1 MRNIIKYFIN
11 YPIAGWLIVIAFTVL
26 GLAGV
31 SNLKSSFFPL
41 IENRNI
47 SINVIYP
54 GASPQEMEEG
64 IILKIEDNLKG
75 IVGIDRFTSTSKEN
89 SANISI
95 EILKGYDIDATLSDV
110 KNAVNKIPSFPSDME
125 PPIIA
130 KQIFTSDAISIVLS
144 GENIPLMTLKS
155 FGRKVEDDLRSFEG
169 ISQINVS
176 GYPDEEIE
184 IALNED
190 KMRAYQLTFQEIAA
204 AVTSTNILVTG
215 GSIKTSQEEYLIRVS
230 NRKYYGVEFD
240 QIVLKSNKN
249 GKLIRLQDIAVIT
262 DKWSESPDRAYF
274 NGKPSVQLNVKATI
288 SEDLIEV
295 AENVKAYVTNFNNKN
310 DNLQLAI
317 ISDRS
322 VVVVERINL
331 LLKNALQGIILV
343 LIFLALF
350 LKPRLAF
357 WVAFGLPFAFLGMF
371 IFAGFFNVTINIVSL
386 FGMIIVI
393 GILVDD
399 GIVISEN
406 IYHHYE
412 KGKTRMQAAIDG
424 TMEVLPAITSAILTT
439 LVAFSSFFFLEGRI
453 GEFFGETAT
462 IVILT
467 LGLSLIEA
475 LIILPSHISHSK
487 SLTKAQKTYW
497 FNAYADQFMS
507 WMRDNIYAPTLS
519 FYLKN
524 KVLGFGITLG
534 LLVLTLGSMGG
545 GIIKFSFFPQ
555 IASDRLQI
563 SLKMPQGTNEAVA
576 DSIIAHI
583 ENQAWKVNDS
593 LSKLQTGNLAVIQNI
608 IRRVGPGTSVASLTI
623 NLLSG
628 EARDAPAYLVSSA
641 IDKKVGSVDGA
652 ETLIYGSGNYFGGK
666 PISVSL
672 LSNNTQQLKEAKL
685 LVKNYLKENNLLKD
699 IEDNDPAGIKEI
711 KLELTENG
719 YAMGFRLNTLISQV
733 RSGFFG
739 YQAQRFQRRRDEIKV
754 WVRYDKETRSSLA
767 SLEEMRVVSPLGVR
781 VPLREVANYQIQRG
795 EISINHLDGDRE
807 IRIDADLKNP
817 KTSATEIIQEIKTEV
832 LPIINAQY
840 PSVRAS
846 FDGQS
851 REANKTTSSAAA
863 TMPIVFFMIFAI
875 IAFTYRSISQPLL
888 LMIMIPFSLIGVA
901 WGHWLH
907 GFPIN
912 ISSFLGIIALI
923 GIVVNDGLVLIG
935 KFNSNL
941 RAGMKFDNALLEAG
955 KSRFRPIFLTS
966 ITTVAGLGPLIFEKS
981 LQAQFLIPMAVS
993 IAYGILVA
1001 TLLTLVFLPMLLAFG
1016 NTMKVWTIW
1025 LWNGTKPEKE
1035 SVERAVK
1042 ELNINHE

>member
-1 MRNIIKYFIN
+1 
-11 YPIAGWLIVIAFTVL
+11 
-26 GLAGV
+26 
-31 SNLKSSFFPL
+31 L

-89 SANISI
+89 SANILI
-95 EILKGYDIDATLSDV
+95 EVLKGYNIDAALSDI
-110 KNAVNKIPSFPSDME
+110 KNAVNKIPSFPTNME

-240 QIVLKSNKN
+240 QIILKSNEN

-295 AENVKAYVTNFNNKN
+295 AENVKAYVTDFNNKN

-487 SLTKAQKTYW
+487 SLTKAQK
-497 FNAYADQFMS
+497 N
-507 WMRDNIYAPTLS
+507 
-519 FYLKN
+519 
-524 KVLGFGITLG
+524 
-534 LLVLTLGSMGG
+534 LLVQCLC
-545 GIIKFSFFPQ
+545 
-555 IASDRLQI
+555 
-563 SLKMPQGTNEAVA
+563 
-576 DSIIAHI
+576 
-583 ENQAWKVNDS
+583 
-593 LSKLQTGNLAVIQNI
+593 
-608 IRRVGPGTSVASLTI
+608 
-623 NLLSG
+623 
-628 EARDAPAYLVSSA
+628 
-641 IDKKVGSVDGA
+641 
-652 ETLIYGSGNYFGGK
+652 
-666 PISVSL
+666 
-672 LSNNTQQLKEAKL
+672 
-685 LVKNYLKENNLLKD
+685 
-699 IEDNDPAGIKEI
+699 
-711 KLELTENG
+711 
-719 YAMGFRLNTLISQV
+719 
-733 RSGFFG
+733 
-739 YQAQRFQRRRDEIKV
+739 
-754 WVRYDKETRSSLA
+754 
-767 SLEEMRVVSPLGVR
+767 
-781 VPLREVANYQIQRG
+781 
-795 EISINHLDGDRE
+795 
-807 IRIDADLKNP
+807 
-817 KTSATEIIQEIKTEV
+817 
-832 LPIINAQY
+832 
-840 PSVRAS
+840 
-846 FDGQS
+846 
-851 REANKTTSSAAA
+851 
-863 TMPIVFFMIFAI
+863 
-875 IAFTYRSISQPLL
+875 RSIYV
-888 LMIMIPFSLIGVA
+888 MDA
-901 WGHWLH
+901 
-907 GFPIN
+907 
-912 ISSFLGIIALI
+912 
-923 GIVVNDGLVLIG
+923 
-935 KFNSNL
+935 
-941 RAGMKFDNALLEAG
+941 R
-955 KSRFRPIFLTS
+955 
-966 ITTVAGLGPLIFEKS
+966 
-981 LQAQFLIPMAVS
+981 
-993 IAYGILVA
+993 
-1001 TLLTLVFLPMLLAFG
+1001 
-1016 NTMKVWTIW
+1016 
-1025 LWNGTKPEKE
+1025 
-1035 SVERAVK
+1035 
-1042 ELNINHE
+1042 

>member
-1 MRNIIKYFIN
+1 
-11 YPIAGWLIVIAFTVL
+11 
-26 GLAGV
+26 
-31 SNLKSSFFPL
+31 
-41 IENRNI
+41 
-47 SINVIYP
+47 
-54 GASPQEMEEG
+54 
-64 IILKIEDNLKG
+64 
-75 IVGIDRFTSTSKEN
+75 
-89 SANISI
+89 
-95 EILKGYDIDATLSDV
+95 
-110 KNAVNKIPSFPSDME
+110 ME
-125 PPIIA
+125 PLIIA

-204 AVTSTNILVTG
+204 AITSTNILVTG

-240 QIVLKSNKN
+240 QIVLKSNEN

-295 AENVKAYVTNFNNKN
+295 AENVKAYVTDFNNKN

-507 WMRDNIYAPTLS
+507 WMRDNIYAPTLR

-524 KVLGFGITLG
+524 KVLGFGITLA
-534 LLVLTLGSMGG
+534 LLLLTLGSMGG

-563 SLKMPQGTNEAVA
+563 SLKCL
-576 DSIIAHI
+576 
-583 ENQAWKVNDS
+583 KVLTRPS
-593 LSKLQTGNLAVIQNI
+593 RIQ
-608 IRRVGPGTSVASLTI
+608 
-623 NLLSG
+623 
-628 EARDAPAYLVSSA
+628 
-641 IDKKVGSVDGA
+641 
-652 ETLIYGSGNYFGGK
+652 
-666 PISVSL
+666 SL
-672 LSNNTQQLKEAKL
+672 LILK
-685 LVKNYLKENNLLKD
+685 
-699 IEDNDPAGIKEI
+699 
-711 KLELTENG
+711 
-719 YAMGFRLNTLISQV
+719 
-733 RSGFFG
+733 
-739 YQAQRFQRRRDEIKV
+739 
-754 WVRYDKETRSSLA
+754 
-767 SLEEMRVVSPLGVR
+767 
-781 VPLREVANYQIQRG
+781 
-795 EISINHLDGDRE
+795 
-807 IRIDADLKNP
+807 IRP
-817 KTSATEIIQEIKTEV
+817 G
-832 LPIINAQY
+832 
-840 PSVRAS
+840 R
-846 FDGQS
+846 
-851 REANKTTSSAAA
+851 
-863 TMPIVFFMIFAI
+863 
-875 IAFTYRSISQPLL
+875 
-888 LMIMIPFSLIGVA
+888 
-901 WGHWLH
+901 
-907 GFPIN
+907 
-912 ISSFLGIIALI
+912 
-923 GIVVNDGLVLIG
+923 
-935 KFNSNL
+935 
-941 RAGMKFDNALLEAG
+941 
-955 KSRFRPIFLTS
+955 
-966 ITTVAGLGPLIFEKS
+966 
-981 LQAQFLIPMAVS
+981 
-993 IAYGILVA
+993 
-1001 TLLTLVFLPMLLAFG
+1001 
-1016 NTMKVWTIW
+1016 
-1025 LWNGTKPEKE
+1025 
-1035 SVERAVK
+1035 
-1042 ELNINHE
+1042 